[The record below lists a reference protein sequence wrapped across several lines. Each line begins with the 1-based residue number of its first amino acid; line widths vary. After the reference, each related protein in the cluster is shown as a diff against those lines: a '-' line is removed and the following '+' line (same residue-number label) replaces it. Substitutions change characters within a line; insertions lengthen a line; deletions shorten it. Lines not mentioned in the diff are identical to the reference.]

1 MFDKTLLSLTKPVI
15 SQLAII
21 AIKVGLSANSA
32 SIIGF
37 ILGVTAAC
45 LVSLGYFFFALIFF
59 ILNRIFDGIDGAIA
73 REQNPT
79 HLGAFLDIIFDFIV
93 YSSIPFAFAVYEHEY
108 SFVACFLIFSFIGT
122 GSTFLAYGIIY
133 TQISNKNGKLI
144 GEKGF
149 YYHVGLIGG
158 SETIFFISLIL
169 LFPSLFSPIGILFG
183 SLCWLTTISRI
194 RAGWRDF
201 SLK

>member
-21 AIKVGLSANSA
+21 TIKVGLSANSA

-45 LVSLGYFFFALIFF
+45 LVSLGYFFFVLIFF

-93 YSSIPFAFAVYEHEY
+93 YSSQSLIKGVQNLFGLNLKEILKDIESLRVKI
-108 SFVACFLIFSFIGT
+108 FVTRRQTCL
-122 GSTFLAYGIIY
+122 LVM
-133 TQISNKNGKLI
+133 ISMSLK
-144 GEKGF
+144 
-149 YYHVGLIGG
+149 
-158 SETIFFISLIL
+158 ISLK
-169 LFPSLFSPIGILFG
+169 F
-183 SLCWLTTISRI
+183 
-194 RAGWRDF
+194 
-201 SLK
+201 